1 MSLINQALKKAQR
14 DRSAAPTSNPIPE
27 SNSGMQAAPRAGSGT
42 NKGLALGIIA
52 GFSLLIGVVAGLTVL
67 LLSGDDQ
74 QPAPLAEAQQPAKV
88 EAPAPAPQ
96 PAVAASPAPTSS
108 APTTSAPTSSANDT
122 LSELAAAREAAEA
135 EAAKQREAMLA
146 AQAAEE
152 EAARKAAATPDP
164 KIIDWLS
171 KVKLAGVRIADNG
184 DSKVLLNNDAY
195 GAGDTVNYS
204 LGVKVL
210 IIQESRVLFVD
221 KNDKKYLKKL

>member
-96 PAVAASPAPTSS
+96 PSVAASPAPTS
-108 APTTSAPTSSANDT
+108 SAPTSSANDT